1 MLNENMIQYR
11 YSLQVIQDT
20 ILWLQAKKP
29 KDSPQ
34 HLYFNEYMLVYISAQ
49 IFNRDFPSLA
59 LFKRMQQVKEYANRA
74 KAANE
79 SQAFKV
85 LVLFNSVSDS
95 LSSGI
100 SLV

>member
-1 MLNENMIQYR
+1 MIQYR

-34 HLYFNEYMLVYISAQ
+34 HLYYFNEYMLVYISAQ